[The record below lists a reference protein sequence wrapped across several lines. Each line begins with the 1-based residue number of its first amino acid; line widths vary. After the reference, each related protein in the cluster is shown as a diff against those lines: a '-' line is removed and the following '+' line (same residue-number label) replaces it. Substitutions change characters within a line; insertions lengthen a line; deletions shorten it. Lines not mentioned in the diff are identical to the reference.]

1 MRKKKESIGVYIHI
15 PFCKKKC
22 GYCDFLSFS
31 DKESEINNYFKYLKK
46 EIELYEKREYDTIYF
61 GGGTPS
67 LASVEDIKLILDS
80 LEKDKK
86 AEITIEVNPG
96 TVTLEKLK
104 RYREIGINRIS
115 IGSQS
120 FNNDRLKILGR
131 IHDSNQIEE
140 CFKNAREAGFDNISL
155 DLMFALPGQSKEE
168 LKEDIQKITEFKPEH
183 ISVYSLIWEEGTA
196 FEKMLSEGKIF
207 QKSEE
212 EEAEMY
218 EFVIKFLK
226 ESGYIHYEI
235 SNFAQKGFEAK
246 HNLKYWENREYLG
259 IGLGASGYID
269 TIRYKNFTKFK
280 EYYKAIDLGKKPILE
295 FEKIDGKSKIM
306 YKCILG
312 LRLLTT
318 GVEIE
323 KKIYLETINKLVER
337 GLIVKK
343 ENGKYILSSRGLF
356 IANSVFEEFLI

>member
-1 MRKKKESIGVYIHI
+1 MIKKEDSIGAYIHV

-22 GYCDFLSFS
+22 GYCDFLSFAA
-31 DKESEINNYFKYLKK
+31 KESEINDYFKYLKK
-46 EIELYEKREYDTIYF
+46 EIELYERREYDTIYF

-67 LASVEDIKLILDS
+67 LASVEDIKLILDA
-80 LEKDKK
+80 LERDKN

-96 TVTLEKLK
+96 TVNFEKLK
-104 RYREIGINRIS
+104 RYREIGVNRVS

-120 FNNDRLKILGR
+120 FNNERLRVLGR

-140 CFKNAREAGFDNISL
+140 CFRSAREAGFENISL

-168 LKEDIQKITEFKPEH
+168 LISDIKKITEFEPEH
-183 ISVYSLIWEEGTA
+183 ISVYSLIWEEGTD
-196 FEKMLSEGKIF
+196 FERMLAEGKIF
-207 QKSEE
+207 SKSEE

-218 EFVIKFLK
+218 ELVIDSLK
-226 ESGYIHYEI
+226 KSGYIHYEV
-235 SNFAQKGFEAK
+235 SNFAKKGFEAK

-259 IGLGASGYID
+259 IGLGASGYIGD
-269 TIRYKNFTKFK
+269 VRYKNCTEFT
-280 EYYKAIDLGKKPILE
+280 EYYRAIESGEKPVIE
-295 FEKIDGKSKIM
+295 FEKVDEKSKIM

-312 LRLLTT
+312 LRLLTA

-323 KKIYLETINKLVER
+323 KEIYGKTLEKLVER

>member
-1 MRKKKESIGVYIHI
+1 MRKKEESIGVYIHV

-22 GYCDFLSFS
+22 GYCDFLSFAS
-31 DKESEINNYFKYLKK
+31 KESEITGYFKYLKK
-46 EIELYEKREYDTIYF
+46 EIELYEKRVYDTIYF

-67 LASVEDIKLILDS
+67 LASVEDIKSVLDS
-80 LEKDKK
+80 LEKNRN

-96 TVTLEKLK
+96 TVTFEKLK

-120 FNNDRLKILGR
+120 FNNERLKVLGR
-131 IHDSNQIEE
+131 IHDSNQTEE

-168 LKEDIQKITEFKPEH
+168 LREDIQKITEFEPEH

-212 EEAEMY
+212 EEADMY
-218 EFVIKFLK
+218 EFVIKSLK
-226 ESGYIHYEI
+226 ESGYIHYEV
-235 SNFAQKGFEAK
+235 SNFAKKGFEAK

-259 IGLGASGYID
+259 IGLGASGYVSD
-269 TIRYKNFTKFK
+269 VRYKNFTEFK
-280 EYYKAIDLGKKPILE
+280 EYYRAIDSEEKPILE
-295 FEKIDGKSKIM
+295 FEKVDEKSKIM
-306 YKCILG
+306 YRCILG
-312 LRLLTT
+312 LRLLTA
-318 GVEIE
+318 GVDIEREIYG
-323 KKIYLETINKLVER
+323 KTLDKLVER

-343 ENGKYILSSRGLF
+343 EDGKYILSNRGLF